1 MKIKFADTNLANDG
15 EFPKSLSLETRRR
28 SQTEYTIDADE
39 AKIFD
44 RGNTKT
50 TLAFEIE
57 RAHGSEADAEKFA
70 VGHASEIA
78 ALSPAA
84 LVFEYA
90 DGSKTTFENAVVS
103 KIKTEY
109 EKLVSNTRYEFSAGK
124 PKEQQ

>member
-1 MKIKFADTNLANDG
+1 MKIKFADTTIANAG

-57 RAHGSEADAEKFA
+57 RAHGSEAAAEKFA
-70 VGHASEIA
+70 VGHASEIS
-78 ALSPAA
+78 ALSPAT
-84 LVFEYA
+84 LVFEHS
-90 DGSKTTFENAVVS
+90 DGSKTVFESAVVL

-124 PKEQQ
+124 PKEQK

>member
-1 MKIKFADTNLANDG
+1 MQTTESSRNRFRSKRA
-15 EFPKSLSLETRRR
+15 RR

-78 ALSPAA
+78 ALSPPRSFSNTQTA
-84 LVFEYA
+84 LKRH
-90 DGSKTTFENAVVS
+90 SKT
-103 KIKTEY
+103 
-109 EKLVSNTRYEFSAGK
+109 R
-124 PKEQQ
+124 